1 VKRWQKLIVSALLF
15 GSVSGWV
22 QAVPSEKAQQLDQQI
37 NALNAQQSK
46 DKASQDELYQQL
58 KQQSKEVARLK
69 RSLRQIQQ
77 DIQEKD
83 RHISKLMQAMGL
95 KQQQQQQ
102 QLEAL
107 YAQIRQSYLNAQS
120 SYLKILLSQHDPAA
134 FTRNNTYFEYFHQAR
149 EQQLA
154 TLEQALAGMSEKQK
168 RLYAEQRQ
176 LESLYD
182 SERSKQAALK
192 QQTKKQQQTLAQL
205 NKKITSQDAKLAAL
219 KQERRALDALVASL
233 SKPKSTNK
241 APVAVKPNTPFASLK
256 GSLPWP
262 LQGKILA
269 RYGSSRNLG
278 TLKWQGIMVASATGS
293 EVRASAPGTVIF
305 ADWLRGFGL
314 LIILDHGDKYMSLY
328 GNNETLLKQVGDSVQ
343 AGELIAQSGDQGV
356 RPLSALYFEIRH
368 KGSPTNPLNWL
379 SKQG

>member
-1 VKRWQKLIVSALLF
+1 
-15 GSVSGWV
+15 
-22 QAVPSEKAQQLDQQI
+22 
-37 NALNAQQSK
+37 
-46 DKASQDELYQQL
+46 
-58 KQQSKEVARLK
+58 
-69 RSLRQIQQ
+69 
-77 DIQEKD
+77 
-83 RHISKLMQAMGL
+83 
-95 KQQQQQQ
+95 
-102 QLEAL
+102 
-107 YAQIRQSYLNAQS
+107 
-120 SYLKILLSQHDPAA
+120 
-134 FTRNNTYFEYFHQAR
+134 
-149 EQQLA
+149 
-154 TLEQALAGMSEKQK
+154 MSEKQK

-219 KQERRALDALVASL
+219 KQERKALDALVASL

-328 GNNETLLKQVGDSVQ
+328 GNNETLLKEVGDSVQ

-356 RPLSALYFEIRH
+356 RPLSALYFEIRR